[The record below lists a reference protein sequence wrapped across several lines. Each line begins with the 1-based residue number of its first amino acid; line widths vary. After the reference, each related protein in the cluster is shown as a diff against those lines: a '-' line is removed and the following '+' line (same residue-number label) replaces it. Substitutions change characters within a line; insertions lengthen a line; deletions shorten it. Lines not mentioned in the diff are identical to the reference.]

1 MADSKKPE
9 RDDYWERLRFSY
21 HQAAMR
27 CVTER
32 EFTNAM
38 YMMDI
43 LPGRSLRTSRSST
56 ETPARNFRE
65 IFIKSFT
72 KISVAFAVLA
82 ALVAAVPIG
91 FFPNPFKFRAIVR
104 RTPVVGNRP
113 YSMLVFPYPR

>member
-43 LPGRSLRTSRSST
+43 LPGRSLRLSLLG
-56 ETPARNFRE
+56 
-65 IFIKSFT
+65 
-72 KISVAFAVLA
+72 VAFAKRQEIVVKLFEPDFT
-82 ALVAAVPIG
+82 LFYGDPRKKLPRDLHQIVHENIG
-91 FFPNPFKFRAIVR
+91 SVR
-104 RTPVVGNRP
+104 GTGGLGG
-113 YSMLVFPYPR
+113 SG